1 MVYSTCSLNPIE
13 NEAVLHR
20 ILIETQDSVQLVDC
34 RHLVPGLVCDPGIV
48 YYILHCKIS
57 FFLKKLMNIF
67 LGISHWL
74 PASKDL
80 QYYESWEDVPEQWQT
95 QVRPKMFPPKPEDA
109 AKFHFERWYIEINF
123 LINFFDLNA

>member
-1 MVYSTCSLNPIE
+1 
-13 NEAVLHR
+13 
-20 ILIETQDSVQLVDC
+20 
-34 RHLVPGLVCDPGIV
+34 
-48 YYILHCKIS
+48 
-57 FFLKKLMNIF
+57 MNIFF

-109 AKFHFERWYIEINF
+109 AKFHFERW
-123 LINFFDLNA
+123 